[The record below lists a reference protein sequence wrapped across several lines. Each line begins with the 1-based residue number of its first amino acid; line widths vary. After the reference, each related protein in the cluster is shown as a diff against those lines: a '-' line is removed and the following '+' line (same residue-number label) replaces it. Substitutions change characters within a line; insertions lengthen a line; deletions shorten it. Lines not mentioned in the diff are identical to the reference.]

1 MSHVYIVRAG
11 WEKGLTSQHY
21 EGSEI
26 LMVFASFSDATRF
39 LSEYPRQ
46 ADGRPEGYDYITMSR
61 HNIFPASEEL

>member
-1 MSHVYIVRAG
+1 MAKVYIVRAG
-11 WEKGLTSQHY
+11 WDY

-46 ADGRPEGYDYITMSR
+46 ADGRPEGYDYITMST
-61 HNIFPASEEL
+61 HNIVPAYEELCE

>member
-1 MSHVYIVRAG
+1 MSHVYIVRG
-11 WEKGLTSQHY
+11 GRDY

-39 LSEYPRQ
+39 LSEYPRE

>member
-11 WEKGLTSQHY
+11 WDY
-21 EGSEI
+21 EEMRQWQI

-39 LSEYPRQ
+39 LSEYPRE
-46 ADGRPEGYDYITMSR
+46 ADGRPEGYDYITMSK